1 MYDSFLYAAWH
12 NWVLKRPYKYSR
24 LSEFSKCD
32 SSSRIASNNVSYQL
46 SLFAI
51 FYWTYIAYRVSHKSL
66 RNHTPTYVTKIL
78 CRGVGCLLPSECGE
92 WWGVIPLTRPQT
104 NLAHSV
110 VIRKHSKTVIV
121 SINRAIIVTG
131 SQYWLGNSP
140 ARPLS
145 CFNISSRRIIII
157 RRFTRIS
164 GLGHLFV
171 WFLSASCVVIP
182 RIQID
187 R

>member
-1 MYDSFLYAAWH
+1 MYPI
-12 NWVLKRPYKYSR
+12 NWASLQYFTERIYS
-24 LSEFSKCD
+24 
-32 SSSRIASNNVSYQL
+32 
-46 SLFAI
+46 
-51 FYWTYIAYRVSHKSL
+51 VSHKSL
-66 RNHTPTYVTKIL
+66 MNHTPTYVTKIL

-92 WWGVIPLTRPQT
+92 WWGVNPPTRPQT

-121 SINRAIIVTG
+121 NINRAIIVTG

-145 CFNISSRRIIII
+145 CFNISSRRIRRR

-164 GLGHLFV
+164 GLSHLFV